1 MSMIESPVLV
11 LNPHVA
17 LAQTAEPQRPKVDG
31 PDAVVDLLKADVFAD
46 ADSGHVHPPA
56 VPPNAAV
63 GAHVAHLEAIGVL
76 ERRQP
81 VGHWPRRR
89 GVVRCRGL
97 LVERLVRPLV
107 VELLAKDVEAPLLS
121 DQAAGGRPRRLCLQ
135 RAMHPFMPPVLCWST
150 GLDQLRQDAQTD

>member
-1 MSMIESPVLV
+1 MSTIEPPVLV

-81 VGHWPRRR
+81 VGHWPSRR
-89 GVVRCRGL
+89 GVEGARGL
-97 LVERLVRPLV
+97 LASAFCGPLV
-107 VELLAKDVEAPLLS
+107 VE
-121 DQAAGGRPRRLCLQ
+121 
-135 RAMHPFMPPVLCWST
+135 F
-150 GLDQLRQDAQTD
+150 